1 MRIFGLSFNF
11 HDSAAAFV
19 QNGEIINAVQ
29 EERFTRIKHDP
40 SFPLNS
46 VNYILETNNIK
57 DINEFD
63 KIVYYENPK
72 LKINRIISSLVATFP
87 KGFQNLYE
95 LIDKMSLDKF
105 NPVNQIKKRLNYNQ
119 KVKIVDHHLSHAAS
133 SFFPSPFKEASILVI
148 DGVGEWDTTSIGL
161 ASGNSINLQEHLK
174 FPHSLGLLYSAITYF
189 LGFKVNSGEYKVM
202 GLAPYGEPKYKD
214 IFLNDLMDIKN
225 DGSFKLNLNYFDH
238 QIGGK
243 PINEKFETLFKRHKR
258 KPESKIEQFDMDM
271 ASSVQFITE
280 LVIQK
285 IVKHNI
291 KKNDC
296 KNLCLSGG
304 VALNCV
310 SNGKLLD
317 SKFVKNL
324 WVQPAAGDAGGAL
337 GAALYESYVNQ
348 NFKRK
353 KLKRNQVDF
362 QKGSYLGPSF
372 DTKDIE
378 EYLKAIHVPYI
389 KPKTWKKK
397 YQIC

>member
-1 MRIFGLSFNF
+1 
-11 HDSAAAFV
+11 
-19 QNGEIINAVQ
+19 
-29 EERFTRIKHDP
+29 
-40 SFPLNS
+40 
-46 VNYILETNNIK
+46 
-57 DINEFD
+57 
-63 KIVYYENPK
+63 
-72 LKINRIISSLVATFP
+72 
-87 KGFQNLYE
+87 
-95 LIDKMSLDKF
+95 MSLDKF

-258 KPESKIEQFDMDM
+258 KPESKIEQFEMDM

-317 SKFVKNL
+317 SKFVENL

-353 KLKRNQVDF
+353 
-362 QKGSYLGPSF
+362 S
-372 DTKDIE
+372 
-378 EYLKAIHVPYI
+378 
-389 KPKTWKKK
+389 
-397 YQIC
+397 